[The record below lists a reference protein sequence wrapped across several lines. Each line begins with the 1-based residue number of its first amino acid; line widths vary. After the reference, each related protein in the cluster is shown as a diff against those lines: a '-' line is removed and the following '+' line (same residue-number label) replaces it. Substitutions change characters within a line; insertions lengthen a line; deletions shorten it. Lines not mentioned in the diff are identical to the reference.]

1 MHLSSEDQFGRETR
15 REPGAAAKELGT
27 AANLADRR
35 RHSRH
40 AVQGEA
46 EVIVAGGVQLFLGRV
61 LDISLS
67 GCFIETSA
75 RLNASVGTR
84 AALVFRANG
93 AMLRTPA
100 IFRVIRAGKGA
111 GFLFGRLDGR
121 TREGLQ
127 RLIAALERTG

>member
-1 MHLSSEDQFGRETR
+1 MRLSSDDQFGRESR
-15 REPGAAAKELGT
+15 RESGVAADGLGP

-35 RHSRH
+35 RHNRH

-93 AMLRTPA
+93 AMLRAPA
-100 IFRVIRAGKGA
+100 TFRVIRAGKGA
-111 GFLFGRLDGR
+111 GFLFGRLDER
-121 TREGLQ
+121 TRAGLQ
-127 RLIAALERTG
+127 RLIAALEQTG